1 MICPPCPLCIPIYL
15 WIFIIFVAILAS
27 YNIKWARRF
36 IDKRRDKIERS
47 KIMSK
52 IVGYIYSPKGSKND
66 ERKKQ

>member
-52 IVGYIYSPKGSKND
+52 IVGYVYNR
-66 ERKKQ
+66 EKK

>member
-1 MICPPCPLCIPIYL
+1 VVCPPCPLCIPIYL

-52 IVGYIYSPKGSKND
+52 IVGYVYSR
-66 ERKKQ
+66 ERK

>member
-27 YNIKWARRF
+27 YNIKWARKF

-52 IVGYIYSPKGSKND
+52 IVGYVYNR
-66 ERKKQ
+66 EKK